1 MDQLPS
7 KSLTTSLFSRHWQP
21 HYRSAFA
28 IGLISL
34 LVGCQATSCTSYDNN
49 SAPLPSRATLIDDA
63 SNLYQVDGSLF
74 RSEQLSAADT
84 PLLIDNDIDAIINLR
99 FFGRNDNDE
108 LLNDIVSHA
117 SVDLYNQ
124 PLKSWYV
131 TPQEVAQILTQIKA
145 LQAQN
150 KRVLVHC
157 YHGADRTGLI
167 VAMYR
172 IIEHDWSIEEAKRE
186 MTAGGFGYHP
196 IWINLEK
203 MLNPTTVAAVRAQL

>member
-1 MDQLPS
+1 MGQPS
-7 KSLTTSLFSRHWQP
+7 SKPLTVSLSSRHWP
-21 HYRSAFA
+21 PRYRVAFA

-34 LVGCQATSCTSYDNN
+34 LVGCQTTSCTSHDNA
-49 SAPLPSRATLIDDA
+49 APLPNRAILIDT
-63 SNLYQVDGSLF
+63 STNLYQVDSLLF
-74 RSEQLSAADT
+74 RSEQLSATDI
-84 PLLIDNDIDAIINLR
+84 PLLIDNNIEAIINLR
-99 FFGRNDNDE
+99 FFDRDDNDE
-108 LLNDIVSHA
+108 LLNNIVKET
-117 SVDLYNQ
+117 SVTLYNQ

-172 IIEHDWSIEEAKRE
+172 IIEQGWSIEDAKRE